1 MLALFKTNQIA
12 TSFLLV
18 FYIALLHFA
27 PFVIEDNW
35 EPSSYGVAAA
45 WIYEVIGYKG
55 LNNQILLLVLLF
67 FQALIL
73 IFMDLN
79 HKLSKEG
86 TLFSGV
92 FLILFSS
99 LTVPYLHL
107 SPTYFSNIFLLLAI
121 NQVLITYRVAGSST
135 SIFNAGFFIG
145 VAALFCPAYL
155 IFLIWIFAGLNLL
168 RGFKFKERILVITGA
183 ITVFLLTGTYYFWQN
198 DLSTFIQVQFIDAF
212 SIIDLRQGND
222 FTFIHLSLLA
232 VLVLFVVASRFRIVG
247 KKTMQVQKKIDVFY
261 WGLLISAVVVLF
273 QSSVQESNVLVIMPF
288 LGLFVGMLFT
298 DMKKNIAELLHFVLL
313 AIILL
318 LQYRPFFL
326 L

>member
-1 MLALFKTNQIA
+1 MLALFRTNQIA

-35 EPSSYGVAAA
+35 EPSSYGIAAS
-45 WIYEVIGYKG
+45 WVYSLIGYKG

-73 IFMDLN
+73 IFIDLN
-79 HKLSKEG
+79 HKLTKDG

-92 FLILFSS
+92 FLILLSS

-121 NQVLITYRVAGSST
+121 NQILITYRVTGSSI

-155 IFLIWIFAGLNLL
+155 IFIIWMFAGLNLL
-168 RGFKFKERILVITGA
+168 RGFNLKERILAITGVL
-183 ITVFLLTGTYYFWQN
+183 TVFILVGTYYFWMN
-198 DLSTFIQVQFIDAF
+198 DWSTFIRVQFLEGFGLLDF
-212 SIIDLRQGND
+212 RQGNN
-222 FTFIHLSLLA
+222 FTFIQLSLLV
-232 VLVLFVVASRFRIVG
+232 VLVLIVVLSRFRVIG

-261 WGLLISAVVVLF
+261 WGLLISAVVILF

-298 DMKKNIAELLHFVLL
+298 NMKKNIAEMLHFVLL
-313 AIILL
+313 VIVLL

-326 L
+326 P